1 VNRQDAKENGL
12 QEWRSVSFCLSWRLG
27 VLAVEPLFSGIR
39 PKAKDN
45 AGMKLWKWILLGVF
59 ALIFIAALIVYFS
72 LNGIVRSTVQKQT
85 TSSLNLDT
93 SVGGANVSLI
103 GTSLGL
109 DDIQIASPQGFS
121 APKMFTLGGVKVDV
135 SLGQLRQDPIHV
147 ASIDIQK
154 PTLVIE
160 QSGGKFNI
168 QALMSQESKPPPDN
182 KEPIKLI
189 IDQLKVSDSKVILR
203 PGIPGIASEIPISI
217 PTLEMKDVGTGEGN
231 QNGAAIKE
239 IVMDVVTALTAKASE
254 SDQLPPEVR
263 QLLKLNVSEITAQ
276 LKGQVAEQIGKITG
290 DLSKKLPGDVGR
302 TIEQIG
308 KNPDLTKDPGKALEQ
323 GIGGLLG
330 DKKDSTTQ
338 PTTKKA
344 KKK

>member
-1 VNRQDAKENGL
+1 
-12 QEWRSVSFCLSWRLG
+12 
-27 VLAVEPLFSGIR
+27 
-39 PKAKDN
+39 
-45 AGMKLWKWILLGVF
+45 MKLLKWLILAIF
-59 ALIFIAALIVYFS
+59 ALIFVVALVVYFS

-109 DDIQIASPQGFS
+109 NDIQIASPQGFS
-121 APKMFTLGGVKVDV
+121 APKMFTLDGLHVDV

-147 ASIDIQK
+147 AAIEIKK

-160 QSGGKFNI
+160 QSGGKFNF
-168 QALMSQESKPPPDN
+168 QALMSQDSKAPPDN

-189 IDQLKVSDSKVILR
+189 IDDLTVSDSKVILR
-203 PGIPGIASEIPISI
+203 PGIPGVAQEIPVSI
-217 PTLEMKDVGTGEGN
+217 PSLEMKGVGTGEGN

-239 IVMDVVTALTAKASE
+239 VVMDVITALSQKASD

-276 LKGQVAEQIGKITG
+276 LKGQVADQIGKMTG
-290 DLSKKLPGDVGR
+290 DLTKKLPGDLGKDAGK
-302 TIEQIG
+302 TI
-308 KNPDLTKDPGKALEQ
+308 EQ

-330 DKKDSTTQ
+330 DKNSATTQ
-338 PTTKKA
+338 PSGKKTKK
-344 KKK
+344 K

>member
-1 VNRQDAKENGL
+1 
-12 QEWRSVSFCLSWRLG
+12 
-27 VLAVEPLFSGIR
+27 
-39 PKAKDN
+39 
-45 AGMKLWKWILLGVF
+45 MKLWKWILLGVF

-93 SVGGANVSLI
+93 SVGGANVSLV

-121 APKMFTLGGVKVDV
+121 APHMFTLDGVKVDV
-135 SLGQLRQDPIHV
+135 SLGQLRQDPIRV

-239 IVMDVVTALTAKASE
+239 VVMDVVTALSAKASE

-308 KNPDLTKDPGKALEQ
+308 KNPDLTKDPGKAIEQ

-330 DKKDSTTQ
+330 DKKDVTSQ

-344 KKK
+344 KQK